1 MKSEDI
7 VDVNIIVPSGLRFGG
22 GGERIA
28 LSIARGLMSKGLSVR
43 VYFNKAYSGPVRLSQ
58 DYVQKYGVQI
68 SEEHMKTWDPITS
81 FLTQPLPNRE
91 ILDKARVNIIFIWR
105 LPLFNQ
111 LKYLLTSDSRIILA
125 LHGIGLDNINITSN
139 KIVLLYQIYMRLLL
153 YINKKWLLNKNL
165 YFQVLNNIQRKILI
179 NQGVPSDKI
188 FLIHNGIDFTKY
200 SVKRNDEIFQVLF
213 ISRMED
219 SQKGIKLLLH
229 TTMKLKESLNH
240 IRVVAIGSGPDSK
253 ILTKDPNVI
262 ECRGYVDENE
272 KISLLSTS
280 SLLLITSYLEPFS
293 LSALEGLAS
302 GLPIVSTPVAGPRE
316 IISQHEIFGKISNTY
331 RADELVSNIKYF
343 YNLWEN
349 DKDKYFKNK
358 ITRREIAS
366 RIFNEDKMINGYLN
380 MIKRAIEN

>member
-1 MKSEDI
+1 
-7 VDVNIIVPSGLRFGG
+7 LRFGG

-111 LKYLLTSDSRIILA
+111 LKYLLTSDRKIILA

-179 NQGVPSDKI
+179 NQGVSSDKI